1 RSGVMHHLIRDRHGL
16 RRSTQVGLARLARSI
31 WVPIS
36 GKPEI
41 GVCSAPLRFAAPGTR
56 AKHQPAAVEMAA
68 GSIPLFPIVINNDFC
83 NSHVSLASRAQIF
96 FTAISR
102 K

>member
-1 RSGVMHHLIRDRHGL
+1 MGSSVSCVPDAVQHATKWSDAPLIRDRHGL
-16 RRSTQVGLARLARSI
+16 RRSTQVGLARLARI

-56 AKHQPAAVEMAA
+56 AKHQPAAV
-68 GSIPLFPIVINNDFC
+68 GNGRGLNSI
-83 NSHVSLASRAQIF
+83 VSDCY
-96 FTAISR
+96 
-102 K
+102 